1 MTSKVI
7 GEGAYGCVHKPSLKC
22 KNDPSKSY
30 DGKISKIMDTVDAI
44 TELKEYDVINAV
56 DKDLKY
62 HMGKPDVCSPSDD
75 LETIKSIDKCDWV
88 KSNDI
93 ANMKLL
99 IMKDGGLNLD
109 DYMKNIKQRT
119 KKDIDMLLIELH
131 RVILGV
137 NTLNQ
142 NGIVHHDLKPQN
154 IVYNSEEIRM
164 NFIDFGHMRMIDS
177 LKNKSIQSINTHAVS
192 HWSFPPELVFQNK
205 EKYMRCANM
214 TIDKRIRLFPKLVE
228 ELKKHTTPFYRY
240 IKFTS
245 DDKRHLSY
253 CDLLQKKFYD
263 MFVNDMTPDNYNF
276 FLTKSINTVDVY
288 GMGMTILRIIGPMFS
303 SRLLDKNV
311 FNDLI
316 SLGFNA
322 INPRISE
329 RYDVDQ
335 LLNEYES
342 ILTNNE
348 ILKRNGLYIES
359 HDILPY
365 NIPDSDLEIVSS
377 AKIPS
382 VVRTTISPAKIPSV
396 VGTTISP
403 AKIPSVV
410 GTTISPAKI
419 PSVVGTSVTPCELS
433 GRERNPIT
441 RRCVK
446 KCGDGYKRDA
456 NFNCAIIKICPE
468 DKEINPNTRRCVKKC
483 KDGYLRNANF
493 RCTKKSSALTKNR

>member
-1 MTSKVI
+1 MTSEVI
-7 GEGAYGCVHKPSLKC
+7 GEGTYGCVHKPSLKC

-30 DGKISKIMDTVDAI
+30 DGKISKIMDIRDAI
-44 TELKEYDVINAV
+44 SEMKEYDVINAV

-62 HMGKPDVCSPSDD
+62 HMGKPDVCSPSND

-93 ANMKLL
+93 ANTKLL

-109 DYMKNIKQRT
+109 DYIKNIKQKT

-137 NTLNQ
+137 KVLNQ

-192 HWSFPPELVFQNK
+192 HWSFPMETVFQNK
-205 EKYMRCANM
+205 KKYMHYANM
-214 TIDKRIRLFPKLVE
+214 TIDQRIRLFPILVE
-228 ELKKHTTPFYRY
+228 EQKKYTTFFYRY
-240 IKFTS
+240 IRFTS
-245 DDKRHLSY
+245 DDKRNLFYYNS
-253 CDLLQKKFYD
+253 LQADFYD
-263 MFVNDMTPDNYNF
+263 MFVNDLTPDNYNF
-276 FLTKSINTVDVY
+276 FLNKSINTVDVY
-288 GMGMTILRIIGPMFS
+288 GMGMTILHIIGPMFS
-303 SRLLDKNV
+303 LNLLDVNV
-311 FNDLI
+311 YNNLI
-316 SLGFNA
+316 SLGLMS
-322 INPRISE
+322 INPRLSE
-329 RYDVDQ
+329 RYDVDE
-335 LLNEYES
+335 LLNEYEY
-342 ILTNNE
+342 ILTNYG
-348 ILKRNGLYIES
+348 ILKQNGLYIEL

-365 NIPDSDLEIVSS
+365 NIPDSVLEIASP

-382 VVRTTISPAKIPSV
+382 IVGTTISPAKIPSI

-410 GTTISPAKI
+410 GESISPAKI
-419 PSVVGTSVTPCELS
+419 PSVVGESITPCELS
-433 GRERNPIT
+433 GKERNPIT

-483 KDGYLRNANF
+483 KDGYLRNSNF